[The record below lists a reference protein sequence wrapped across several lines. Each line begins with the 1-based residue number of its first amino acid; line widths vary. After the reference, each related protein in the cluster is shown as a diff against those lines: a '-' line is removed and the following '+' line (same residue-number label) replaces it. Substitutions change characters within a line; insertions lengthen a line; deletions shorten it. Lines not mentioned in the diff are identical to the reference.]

1 MVGPASLLTNFEKEE
16 TLSRSI
22 IERTLRNAGL
32 LITLSGIVLAR
43 PLRCQ
48 APLIGRA
55 IVITEPD
62 DRAGPRFGVAYLTR
76 GSETARRQGK
86 PFSPLTSLF
95 GWQFEHPFDLGPE
108 APTLVTELV
117 LLAGGLE
124 QNVFLPSATWLV
136 GLRQTN
142 GLEFGVGPTFTASGS
157 QIAFAAGITE
167 KLGVVNVPVN
177 VAVAPARVGVALS
190 LTAGFNLRRQP

>member
-1 MVGPASLLTNFEKEE
+1 M
-16 TLSRSI
+16 SRFS
-22 IERTLRNAGL
+22 IERTLRRAA
-32 LITLSGIVLAR
+32 LIGALSAIGLAR
-43 PLRCQ
+43 PVECQ
-48 APLIGRA
+48 APVAGRT
-55 IVITEPD
+55 IIITEPD

-76 GSETARRQGK
+76 GSQTARNAGK

-95 GWQFEHPFDLGPE
+95 GWQFEHPFDLGPD

-124 QNVFLPSATWLV
+124 QNVFLPSASWLL
-136 GLRQTN
+136 GLRRTN
-142 GLEFGVGPTFTASGS
+142 GFEFGAGPTLTASGT

-167 KLGVVNVPVN
+167 KVGSVNVPVN

-190 LTAGFNLRRQP
+190 ITAGFNMRRQP

>member
-1 MVGPASLLTNFEKEE
+1 M
-16 TLSRSI
+16 SRPNI
-22 IERTLRNAGL
+22 DRAFRNAGL
-32 LITLSGIVLAR
+32 LAALSGAMLAR
-43 PLRCQ
+43 PALCQ
-48 APLIGRA
+48 APVVGRA

-76 GSETARRQGK
+76 GSQTARNQDK

-95 GWQFEHPFDLGPE
+95 GWQFEHPFDLGSD

-136 GLRQTN
+136 GLRRAN
-142 GLEFGVGPTFTASGS
+142 GFEFGAGPTLTASGS
-157 QIAFAAGITE
+157 QIAFAVGFTE
-167 KLGVVNVPVN
+167 KLGRVNVPVN
-177 VAVAPARVGVALS
+177 LAAAPARVGVALS
-190 LTAGFNLRRQP
+190 LTAGFNVRREQ

>member
-1 MVGPASLLTNFEKEE
+1 MSSSSIARAVNAARYIVLLAVG
-16 TLSRSI
+16 
-22 IERTLRNAGL
+22 
-32 LITLSGIVLAR
+32 LAR
-43 PLRCQ
+43 PLWSQ
-48 APLIGRA
+48 VPVVGRA

-76 GSETARRQGK
+76 GSQTARTEGK

-108 APTLVTELV
+108 SPTLVTELV

-136 GLRQTN
+136 GLRHTN
-142 GLEFGVGPTFTASGS
+142 GFEFGVGPTLTASGS
-157 QIAFAAGITE
+157 QLAFAAGVTE
-167 KLGVVNVPVN
+167 KFGTVNVPVN

-190 LTAGFNLRRQP
+190 LTAGFNMRRRP

>member
-1 MVGPASLLTNFEKEE
+1 M
-16 TLSRSI
+16 SRHSI
-22 IERTLRNAGL
+22 IRISHYGGL
-32 LITLSGIVLAR
+32 LVALSAMVLAR

-48 APLIGRA
+48 VPVVGRA

-108 APTLVTELV
+108 APTLVTEVV

-124 QNVFLPSATWLV
+124 QNLFLPSATWLL
-136 GLRQTN
+136 GIRQTN
-142 GLEFGVGPTFTASGS
+142 GVEFGAGPTITASGS

-167 KLGVVNVPVN
+167 KLGSVNVPVN
-177 VAVAPARVGVALS
+177 VAVAPARVGVAVS
-190 LTAGFNLRRQP
+190 LTAGFNMRRQP

>member
-1 MVGPASLLTNFEKEE
+1 MPRHSVTRMSRYAALLVAIPAMVIG
-16 TLSRSI
+16 
-22 IERTLRNAGL
+22 
-32 LITLSGIVLAR
+32 R

-48 APLIGRA
+48 APTVGRA
-55 IVITEPD
+55 IVITPPD

-76 GSETARRQGK
+76 GSETARKQGK

-124 QNVFLPSATWLV
+124 QNLFLPSATWIL
-136 GLRQTN
+136 GIRQTN
-142 GLEFGVGPTFTASGS
+142 GFEFGAGPTLTASGS

-167 KLGVVNVPVN
+167 KLGSVNVPVN
-177 VAVAPARVGVALS
+177 VAVAPARVGVAVS
-190 LTAGFNLRRQP
+190 LTAGFNMRRHP

>member
-1 MVGPASLLTNFEKEE
+1 M
-16 TLSRSI
+16 SRPRI
-22 IERTLRNAGL
+22 DRTFRNAGL
-32 LITLSGIVLAR
+32 LAALSGAVLTR
-43 PLRCQ
+43 PAQSQ
-48 APLIGRA
+48 APVVGRA

-76 GSETARRQGK
+76 GSQTARNEGK

-95 GWQFEHPFDLGPE
+95 GWQFEHPFDLGSE

-136 GLRQTN
+136 GLRRAN
-142 GLEFGVGPTFTASGS
+142 GLEFGAGPTLTASGS
-157 QIAFAAGITE
+157 QIAFAVGFTE
-167 KLGVVNVPVN
+167 KLGRVNVPVN
-177 VAVAPARVGVALS
+177 LAVAPARVGVALS
-190 LTAGFNLRRQP
+190 LTAGFNVRREQ